1 MKQINE
7 TPTKTHG
14 THLTLISDIAITM
27 RVSKGSGASK
37 SAKKSLKVG
46 IIKMSRR
53 LLTAAAVEITHN
65 G

>member
-1 MKQINE
+1 MKQMHE
-7 TPTKTHG
+7 TQAKSHG
-14 THLTLISDIAITM
+14 AHLTLISDVAITM
-27 RVSKGSGASK
+27 RVSKGRGASK
-37 SAKKSLKVG
+37 SAKNSLKAG